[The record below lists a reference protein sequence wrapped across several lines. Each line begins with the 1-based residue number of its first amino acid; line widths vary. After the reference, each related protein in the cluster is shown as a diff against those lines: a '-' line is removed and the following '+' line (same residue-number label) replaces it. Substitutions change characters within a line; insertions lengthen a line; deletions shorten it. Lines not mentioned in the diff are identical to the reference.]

1 MEWEAGLTLA
11 VVGCVI
17 GLLIFTRIA
26 SDVVMIA
33 GVTVLMLAGVL
44 SRDQALSGLAN
55 EGMVTV
61 GVLYIVVAGLES
73 TGATAWIAHH
83 LLGRPK
89 SLLRA
94 QLRMMGQVTAVS
106 GFLNNTPVVAMF
118 VPAVRD
124 WAKRHQ
130 LSVSKLLIPLSYAS
144 ILGGMCTLIGTSTNL
159 VVNGLVM
166 QSGRPG
172 LGMWDITWVGLPAA
186 VIGILYIALVSRWL
200 LPDRKPVIG
209 PLSDPREYT
218 IEMLVEPNSALAG
231 KTIEQAGLRHL
242 TNMFVAEIDRN
253 GEILAAVSPR
263 ERLQGGDR
271 LLFVGVVDSVIELQK
286 IRGLVPAT
294 AQVFKIDAPRSQR
307 VLVEAVVSSSCTL
320 VGKTIRDGRFR
331 TIYNAV
337 VIAVARNGERI
348 RKKIGDI
355 VLMPGDTLL
364 VEALPGFVEQQR
376 NSRDFFLVSSVP
388 GSTPIRHDRAPIAV
402 GILAAMVALVTLEW
416 LTMLEAAML
425 AAGLM
430 LAMRCCRIG
439 EARRAVDWQILL
451 TIAAALAL
459 GRALETTGTATFLA
473 NELIARANQDPLW
486 TLVVIY
492 GVTMLTT
499 ELITNNGAAALI
511 FPIAMATAESLNA
524 SPMPYTIAIML
535 AASASFSTPIGY
547 QTNLMVYNAGG
558 YRFSD
563 YLRIG
568 LPLNLLMWM
577 LASVLIPVIYPL

>member
-1 MEWEAGLTLA
+1 MEWDAVLTLS

-33 GVTVLMLAGVL
+33 GVTVLMLTGVL
-44 SRDQALSGLAN
+44 SREHALSGLAN

-94 QLRMMGQVTAVS
+94 QLRMMGQVTAIS

-130 LSVSKLLIPLSYAS
+130 LSVSRLLIPLSYAS
-144 ILGGMCTLIGTSTNL
+144 ILGGTCTLIGTSTNL

-166 QSGRPG
+166 ESGRPG
-172 LGMWDITWVGLPAA
+172 LGMWDITLVGLPAA

-200 LPDRKPVIG
+200 LPERKPAIG

-218 IEMLVEPNSALAG
+218 IEMLVEPNSVLAG

-242 TNMFVAEIDRN
+242 PNMFVAEIDRD
-253 GEILAAVSPR
+253 GEILAAVSPQ

-271 LLFVGVVDSVIELQK
+271 LLFVGVVDSVVELQK

-294 AQVFKIDAPRSQR
+294 DQVFKIDAPRSQR
-307 VLVEAVVSSSCTL
+307 VLVEAVVSSSCAL
-320 VGKTIRDGRFR
+320 VGKNIRDGRFR

-337 VIAVARNGERI
+337 VIAVARNGERV

-364 VEALPGFVEQQR
+364 VEALPGFVERQH
-376 NSRDFFLVSSVP
+376 NSRDFFLVSSIP
-388 GSTPIRHDRAPIAV
+388 DSTPIRHDRAPVAV
-402 GILAAMVALVTLEW
+402 AILAAMVTVVTLEW
-416 LTMLEAAML
+416 LTMLEAAMVAAGFML
-425 AAGLM
+425 AA
-430 LAMRCCRIG
+430 RCCRIG

-459 GRALETTGTATFLA
+459 GRALETTGTAAFLA
-473 NELIARANQDPLW
+473 NELIALANKDPLW

-511 FPIAMATAESLNA
+511 FPIAMASAETLNV
-524 SPMPYTIAIML
+524 SPMPYTIAIMM

-558 YRFSD
+558 YHFTD

-568 LPLNLLMWM
+568 LPLNLLMWV
-577 LASVLIPVIYPL
+577 LASVLIPLIYPL

>member
-1 MEWEAGLTLA
+1 MLTLA
-11 VVGCVI
+11 VVVCVI
-17 GLLIFTRIA
+17 GLLIFTRLA

-33 GVTVLMLAGVL
+33 GVTVLMVTGVL
-44 SRDQALSGLAN
+44 TRDQALSGLAN
-55 EGMVTV
+55 QGMVTV
-61 GVLYIVVAGLES
+61 GALYIVVAGLEF
-73 TGATAWIAHH
+73 TGATAWIVHR

-89 SLLRA
+89 SLARA

-106 GFLNNTPVVAMF
+106 GFLNNTPAVAMF
-118 VPAVRD
+118 MPAVRD
-124 WAKRHQ
+124 WAKIHR

-144 ILGGMCTLIGTSTNL
+144 ILGGACTLIGTSTNL
-159 VVNGLVM
+159 VVNGLVI

-186 VIGILYIALVSRWL
+186 LLGILYIALVSRWL

-218 IEMLVEPNSALAG
+218 VEMLVEPNSPLAG
-231 KTIEQAGLRHL
+231 KTIEQAGLRQL
-242 TNMFVAEIDRN
+242 PNMFVAEIDRN
-253 GEILAAVSPR
+253 GEILAAVPPR
-263 ERLQGGDR
+263 EKLQAHDR
-271 LLFVGVVDSVIELQK
+271 LLFVGIVDSIVELQK

-294 AQVFKIDAPRSQR
+294 NQVFKIDAPRSQR
-307 VLVEAVVSSSCTL
+307 VLVEAVVSGSCAL

-337 VIAVARNGERI
+337 VVAVARNGERI

-355 VLMPGDTLL
+355 VLMPGDTVL

-388 GSTPIRHDRAPIAV
+388 GSTPVRHERAPMAL
-402 GILAAMVALVTLEW
+402 GILVGMVAAVTLEW

-425 AAGLM
+425 AAGFM
-430 LAMRCCRIG
+430 LATRCCRIAD
-439 EARRAVDWQILL
+439 ARRAVDWQILL

-459 GRALETTGTATFLA
+459 GQALEVTGTAGFLA
-473 NELIARANQDPLW
+473 HELIAMAHEDPRW
-486 TLVVIY
+486 TLVAIY

-511 FPIAMATAESLNA
+511 FPIAMATAETLNA
-524 SPMPYTIAIML
+524 NPMPYTLAIML

-558 YRFSD
+558 YHFSD
-563 YLRIG
+563 YVRIG
-568 LPLNLLMWM
+568 LPLSVLMWV
-577 LASVLIPVIYPL
+577 LASVIIPIIYPL

>member
-1 MEWEAGLTLA
+1 MLTLT

-44 SRDQALSGLAN
+44 TRDQALSGLAN

-83 LLGRPK
+83 LLGHPK
-89 SLLRA
+89 SLARA
-94 QLRMMGQVTAVS
+94 QLRMMGQVTTVS

-118 VPAVRD
+118 MPAVRD
-124 WAKRHQ
+124 WAKRHC

-144 ILGGMCTLIGTSTNL
+144 ILGGACTLIGTSTNL
-159 VVNGLVM
+159 VVNGLVI

-172 LGMWDITWVGLPAA
+172 LGMWDITWVGLPGAL
-186 VIGILYIALVSRWL
+186 IGILYIALVSRWL

-218 IEMLVEPNSALAG
+218 IEMLVEPNSALVG

-242 TNMFVAEIDRN
+242 PNMFVAEINRG

-263 ERLQGGDR
+263 EKLQADDR
-271 LLFVGVVDSVIELQK
+271 LLFVGVVDSIVELQK
-286 IRGLVPAT
+286 VRGLVPAT
-294 AQVFKIDAPRSQR
+294 NQVFKIDAPRSQR
-307 VLVEAVVSSSCTL
+307 MLVEAVVSSSCTL

-355 VLMPGDTLL
+355 VLMPGDTVL

-388 GSTPIRHDRAPIAV
+388 GSTPIRHERAPIAV
-402 GILAAMVALVTLEW
+402 GILAGMVAAVTLEW

-430 LAMRCCRIG
+430 LATRCCRIA

-459 GRALETTGTATFLA
+459 GQALEITGTAAFLA
-473 NELIARANQDPLW
+473 HELIAVANKDPLW
-486 TLVVIY
+486 TLVAIY

-511 FPIAMATAESLNA
+511 FPIAMATAETLNA
-524 SPMPYTIAIML
+524 NPMPYTLAIML

-558 YRFSD
+558 YHFSD

-568 LPLNLLMWM
+568 LPLNLLMWV
-577 LASVLIPVIYPL
+577 LASVIIPIIYPL